1 MASFRLRGL
10 GELAPV
16 VPAPMSG
23 FSDRAWRDIARR
35 MGCRLVVVPI
45 ISAEGLVRSDVKTR
59 ALIDIEGEPPPVS
72 VQLFGSRPEA
82 LAEAARR
89 VADLG
94 ASAVDLNLGCPARRV
109 VQHEGGAALLKR
121 PEQVARVVGEMRR
134 AVAIPLTVKIR
145 AGWDETSASAVELA
159 RVVEAE
165 GADALAI
172 HARTGRQQFK
182 GVADWRAI
190 ALVKEAVAIP
200 VIGNGDVRTGEDAW
214 RMKRE
219 TGCDAV
225 MIGRGAIGN
234 PWLWRDALAWLAAGG
249 PPESPPVPPTLQ
261 ERLDMLLEHARLM
274 AHYRGEPRGVVEFR
288 KHATHYLKGL
298 RGGKPLKQMLMVCK
312 TLAEV
317 VHAVGAFRGR
327 TIPFPTENQV
337 QQNAKET

>member
-10 GELAPV
+10 GELPPV

-23 FSDRAWRDIARR
+23 FSDRAWRDVGRR
-35 MGCRLVVVPI
+35 MGCRLLVVPI
-45 ISAEGLVRSDVKTR
+45 ISAEGLVRSDAKTR

-109 VQHEGGAALLKR
+109 VQHEGGAALLKA
-121 PEQVARVVGEMRR
+121 PERVARIVGEMRR

-159 RVVEAE
+159 HVVEAE

-172 HARTGRQQFK
+172 HARTGRQQFT
-182 GVADWRAI
+182 GTADWRAI
-190 ALVKEAVAIP
+190 ALVKEAVSIP

-214 RMKRE
+214 RMVRE
-219 TGCDAV
+219 TACDAV
-225 MIGRGAIGN
+225 MIGRGALGN

-249 PPESPPVPPTLQ
+249 PSEDPPAPPTLQ
-261 ERLDMLLEHARLM
+261 ERLDMLVEHARLM
-274 AHYRGEPRGVVEFR
+274 ARYRGEPRGIVEFR
-288 KHATHYLKGL
+288 KHATHYVRGF
-298 RGGKPLKQMLMVCK
+298 RGGKVFKQALMVCT
-312 TLAEV
+312 TLADV
-317 VHAVGAFRGR
+317 VRAVEAFRCR
-327 TIPFPTENQV
+327 TVLFRSS
-337 QQNAKET
+337 AL